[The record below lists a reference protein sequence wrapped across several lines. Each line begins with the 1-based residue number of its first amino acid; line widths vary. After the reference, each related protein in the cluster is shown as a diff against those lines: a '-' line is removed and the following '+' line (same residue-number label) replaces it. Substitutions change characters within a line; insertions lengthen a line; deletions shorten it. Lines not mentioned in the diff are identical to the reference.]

1 MTAERHRQI
10 IEAIA
15 NKARSVVPSN
25 AELIL
30 FGSRARG
37 DAHEGSDWDILIL
50 LDKDR
55 ICLEDYDNFSY
66 PFRELGWDL
75 GQYINVVLFTK
86 KGWQNDVA
94 SPFHEN
100 ITEEGV
106 RIWA

>member
-1 MTAERHRQI
+1 MTAERQKQI
-10 IEAIA
+10 IEAITDRA
-15 NKARSVVPSN
+15 KAVVPPNS
-25 AELIL
+25 EMIL

-55 ICLEDYDNFSY
+55 IRFDDYDLYSY

-86 KGWQNDVA
+86 KAWQQDVA
-94 SPFHEN
+94 NPFHEN
-100 ITEEGV
+100 VNEEGI

>member
-1 MTAERHRQI
+1 MSTERQKQI
-10 IEAIA
+10 IEAITD
-15 NKARSVVPSN
+15 KAKSVVPPNS
-25 AELIL
+25 EMIL

-55 ICLEDYDNFSY
+55 IRIEDYTLYSY

-75 GQYINVVLFTK
+75 GQYINVVLITK
-86 KGWQNDVA
+86 KAWQQDVA

-100 ITEEGV
+100 VAEEGIT
-106 RIWA
+106 IWA

>member
-1 MTAERHRQI
+1 MNQENQQQVI
-10 IEAIA
+10 QAIA
-15 NKARSVVPSN
+15 DKAKSVVPPNS
-25 AELIL
+25 EMIL

-37 DAHEGSDWDILIL
+37 DAHEDSDWDILIL
-50 LDKDR
+50 LDKDH
-55 ICLEDYDNFSY
+55 ISFSDYSLYSY

-86 KGWQNDVA
+86 KSWQEDSA

-100 ITEEGV
+100 VNEEGI